1 MHRGD
6 INSDSALIAVLVEW
20 AAAVA
25 AVIAVAVSNSIG
37 GAIAAGALFAA
48 MHFGASSMEQ
58 RVGLWAH
65 AGSAATVAASLIFV
79 AVWARF
85 SLTAGLW
92 LLAALAGLLVIA
104 GTSALLQRRPDDD
117 EAQQR
122 RTISTDSPTSVPHA
136 HERDTPGEP
145 VQRSGSPVQPP
156 FKDAS
161 PTPTRPTGTSPL
173 VRPPPSTP
181 ARRRRPE
188 SSTTPIAPGAPAPRE
203 ESPTPNL
210 RSKPS
215 GAPSRAASHTATP
228 QAAGIRTGTNTVDM
242 AWVANPTW
250 VTLRTMRDLPQPAHN
265 NEIDDAVAVAMNVSV
280 TVRLHMRDRRE
291 GHSEWGYRVGWARS
305 ALHNRKWIE
314 HPADGWWRVTPRGAT
329 ASEEDVRTHA
339 QQYFATKRGLQDYS
353 PTSLPGLESGD
364 DGLHP
369 EPSASPTAEQQLAA
383 QLWSL
388 APVCFEELCAELLRA
403 EGYHDVKVIGGR
415 GDDGIDVLAELRG
428 AANPAT
434 VYVQCKAWRGEVGV
448 EVVRDFRQALKR
460 RAQRG
465 RPGHGRLMTTGYFS
479 RGAIEEAQRNGTPL
493 DLIDGNGI
501 CALLAKQDGVVV
513 EWTDGPEVNR
523 RWFEEFAE
531 NCRAGDRYRNQAG
544 RPGQPLPPDPQ

>member
-1 MHRGD
+1 MHRSD
-6 INSDSALIAVLVEW
+6 PNSDSALIAVLVEW

-25 AVIAVAVSNSIG
+25 AVIAVAALNSIG

-79 AVWARF
+79 AIWAGF
-85 SLTAGLW
+85 GLTAGLW

-104 GTSALLQRRPDDD
+104 GTGALLQRRPDDD

-122 RTISTDSPTSVPHA
+122 NISTASATGVPHTR
-136 HERDTPGEP
+136 ERDAPAEP
-145 VQRSGSPVQPP
+145 MQRSGPPAQPH

-161 PTPTRPTGTSPL
+161 PAPARPTGTSPL

-188 SSTTPIAPGAPAPRE
+188 SSTTPIAPDAPAPRE

-242 AWVANPTW
+242 AWVANLTW

-280 TVRLHMRDRRE
+280 AVRLHMRDRRE

-305 ALHNRKWIE
+305 ALHNHKWIE
-314 HPADGWWRVTPRGAT
+314 RPADGWWRVTPRGAT
-329 ASEEDVRTHA
+329 ASEEDVATHA
-339 QQYFATKRGLQDYS
+339 RQYFTTKRGLQDYS
-353 PTSLPGLESGD
+353 PASLPGLEGGD
-364 DGLHP
+364 ARLQS
-369 EPSASPTAEQQLAA
+369 EPSASPTTEQQLTA

-415 GDDGIDVLAELRG
+415 GDDGIDVLAKLRES
-428 AANPAT
+428 ADPAT

-448 EVVRDFRQALKR
+448 DVVLDFRQALNR

-465 RPGHGRLMTTGYFS
+465 RPGQGRLMTTGHFS
-479 RGAIEEAQRNGTPL
+479 RKAIEEARRNETPL

-513 EWTDGPEVNR
+513 EWTDELEVNR

-544 RPGQPLPPDPQ
+544 RPGQPLPPDLQ